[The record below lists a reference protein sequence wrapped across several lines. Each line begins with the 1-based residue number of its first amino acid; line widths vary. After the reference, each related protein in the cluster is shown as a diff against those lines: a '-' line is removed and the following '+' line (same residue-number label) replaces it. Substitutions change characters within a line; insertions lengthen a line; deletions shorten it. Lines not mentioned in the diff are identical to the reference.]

1 MCFFN
6 HASALESLSRRV
18 ELASR
23 SASNR
28 LVLLSYIRLISLL
41 VSLAQVDMEHV
52 NVGASKIAN
61 EPPKPNCKP
70 PPVSNARAFAIRSVI
85 LLQIFSIHEL
95 HIIKAENDIIT
106 LQ

>member
-1 MCFFN
+1 LCASGFVLLCFFN

-18 ELASR
+18 ELAS

-28 LVLLSYIRLISLL
+28 LVLLSYRYIRLISLL

-95 HIIKAENDIIT
+95 HK
-106 LQ
+106 L